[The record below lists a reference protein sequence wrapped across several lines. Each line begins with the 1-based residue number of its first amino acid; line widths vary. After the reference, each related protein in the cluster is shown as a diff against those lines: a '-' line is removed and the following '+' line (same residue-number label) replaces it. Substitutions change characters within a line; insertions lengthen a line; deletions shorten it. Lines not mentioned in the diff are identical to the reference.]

1 MVLGTLMMFIP
12 AHGYEGALRLWHIGW
27 TGAWFCVVLIAS
39 GIAFAW
45 WAHLHLGRLWSGHI
59 TRKTDHH
66 IVDTG
71 PYGVVRHPICTGL
84 LLSLLATTAAKGTLL
99 AVVGFGLLLFGIW
112 MKAKLEEHWLAQ
124 ELSEGAYADYRKR
137 VPMLLPLGPKDR

>member
-1 MVLGTLMMFIP
+1 M
-12 AHGYEGALRLWHIGW
+12 
-27 TGAWFCVVLIAS
+27 LIAS

-45 WAHLHLGRLWSGHI
+45 WARLHLGRLWSGHI

-112 MKAKLEEHWLAQ
+112 MKAKPEEHWLAQ